1 MLPHEREGRAFELRR
16 RWLVPP
22 SVQSA
27 ASFMDT
33 MAVPAEPV
41 KPVSQALLSSQ
52 GATYSEEWASPLGTM
67 YAPGRATPSG
77 RVIPNLH
84 GGFSG
89 EKESQSFPV

>member
-1 MLPHEREGRAFELRR
+1 MSVKGEPSSCVEA
-16 RWLVPP
+16 WLKYLP

-52 GATYSEEWASPLGTM
+52 GATYSEE
-67 YAPGRATPSG
+67 
-77 RVIPNLH
+77 
-84 GGFSG
+84 
-89 EKESQSFPV
+89 